1 MLEAPDKKTTEEE
14 VLEKA
19 EQVLSLMGEFRE
31 SVSGDPTM
39 GCHQPQRE
47 CVW

>member
-1 MLEAPDKKTTEEE
+1 MSGDPTMGGRQPQRDYM
-14 VLEKA
+14 
-19 EQVLSLMGEFRE
+19 SGDPSMGEFRE

-39 GCHQPQRE
+39 GGCQPQRE